1 MIDIDTMISKT
12 AGWLEGRG
20 PQSEIVISTRIRLAR
35 NILGFCFSH
44 WSSEEELKE
53 LVDRVEKVLK
63 KYSTTQNYLFIRFD
77 HLTEIERQILHERHL
92 VSKEHAEGKSSRGV
106 AISPDEQVSIMI
118 NEEDHLR
125 IQVLFS
131 GFQLMN
137 ALSRVNKID
146 DLLERDLEY
155 AYSPHY
161 GYLTACPTNVG
172 TAIRASVMIHLPGLV
187 MIRQIDQVLQA
198 VTKLGLTV
206 RGWYGEGSEASGNLF
221 QISNQLTLG
230 KTEVEIVQKLEKI
243 IQQVIEHEKNARK
256 ALLKKDL
263 PLLHDR
269 IGRAF
274 GILKY
279 AHQISSSETMNLLS
293 VLRTGIELGIV
304 KGVDIK
310 VVNEL
315 FLLTQPAHVQRIM
328 AKKLTQKERDERRS
342 TLIRKILRDEHLE

>member
-1 MIDIDTMISKT
+1 MIDIDTMMSKT

-20 PQSEIVISTRIRLAR
+20 PQSEIVISTRVRLAR
-35 NILGFCFSH
+35 NIVGFCFSH
-44 WSSEEELKE
+44 WAEEEELKE
-53 LVDRVEKVLK
+53 LVNRVEKALR
-63 KYSTTQNYLFIRFD
+63 KYSATQDYLFIRFD
-77 HLTEIERQILHERHL
+77 LLTEVERLILHERHL
-92 VSKEHAEGKSSRGV
+92 ISKEHAEAKVSRGV
-106 AISPDEQVSIMI
+106 AISKDEQVSIMV

-146 DLLERDLEY
+146 DVLEKDLEY
-155 AYSPHY
+155 AYSAQY

-172 TAIRASVMIHLPGLV
+172 TGIRASVMIHLPGLV

-230 KTEVEIVQKLEKI
+230 KTEVEIVEKLEKI

-256 ALLKKDL
+256 ALLKKEL
-263 PLLHDR
+263 PLLQDR

-279 AHQISSSETMNLLS
+279 SHHISSAETMNLLS
-293 VLRTGIELGIV
+293 ALRTGIELEVV
-304 KGVDIK
+304 KGIDIK

-315 FLLTQPAHVQRIM
+315 FLLTQPAHIQKILG
-328 AKKLTQKERDERRS
+328 KKLNQKERDEKRA